1 MVTPAQTI
9 RFFKVNLTL
18 IRHGLDEILL
28 LIPFLK
34 PLRFLFHLLPWNWF
48 SRSQPPLAVRIRL
61 ALEDLGPIFVK
72 FGQTLSTRPDLLPA
86 DIANELAKLQDKV
99 PPFNG
104 DKAKQIIV
112 DALGSPINKIFTR
125 FGETPLASASIAQ
138 VHPAT
143 LKSGE
148 DVVVKVLRPD
158 VEKQVQRDVGL
169 LHFIASVG
177 EKWWS
182 EGKRL
187 RLVDA
192 VAQYEKIVT
201 DEMDLIREA
210 ANASQLRRNFKDSDL
225 LYVPEVHWRY
235 CRKNVMTMERI
246 YGVSISD
253 VESLKRHNIDFK
265 ALSENGVEIF
275 FTQVF
280 EHNFFHADMHPGN
293 IFVSTENPQKP
304 KYVGVDFGIVGNL
317 SPSDQN
323 YLAQNFLAF
332 FNRDYAR
339 VAKLHIESGWVPAN
353 TRPDEFEAAIRTVCE
368 PIFQKPLHEISF
380 GHFLIHLFQTARRFN
395 MEIQPQLILLQK
407 TVLNIEGLGRQL
419 YPQLDLWETA
429 RPFLEKWAARR
440 RGPRAT
446 IERMRHELP
455 QALEL
460 LPGLPRLMHRTL
472 TALAEN
478 QQGSTA
484 NDKAIKH
491 EIRRAQRNV
500 IAIVLLAALAV
511 IAMIL
516 TR

>member
-1 MVTPAQTI
+1 M
-9 RFFKVNLTL
+9 RFFKVILTL
-18 IRHGLDEILL
+18 VRHGLDEILL
-28 LIPFLK
+28 LVPLLK
-34 PLRFLFHLLPWNWF
+34 PLRFLFRLLPWNWF
-48 SRSQPPLAVRIRL
+48 SRNRPPLAVRVRL
-61 ALEDLGPIFVK
+61 ALEDLGPVFVK

-86 DIANELAKLQDKV
+86 DMARELAKLQDKV
-99 PPFNG
+99 PPFGG
-104 DKAKQIIV
+104 DEAGQIVV
-112 DALGSPINKIFTR
+112 DALGSPIDEVFTR
-125 FGETPLASASIAQ
+125 FDETPLASASIAQ

-148 DVVVKVLRPD
+148 DVVVKVLRPN
-158 VEKQVQRDVGL
+158 VEKQVRRDIGL
-169 LHFIASVG
+169 LYLIARAG

-187 RLVDA
+187 RLVD
-192 VAQYEKIVT
+192 VVTQYEKIVS
-201 DEMDLIREA
+201 DEMDLMREA
-210 ANASQLRRNFKDSDL
+210 ANASQLRRNFENSDL

-246 YGVSISD
+246 YGVPVSD
-253 VESLKRHNIDFK
+253 VENLERHGIDFK

-293 IFVSTENPQKP
+293 IFVSTENPQRP
-304 KYVGVDFGIVGNL
+304 RYVGVDFGIVGSL

-332 FNRDYAR
+332 FQRDYAR
-339 VAKLHIESGWVPAN
+339 VARLHVESGWVPAD

-380 GHFLIHLFQTARRFN
+380 GHFLVHLFQTARRFN

-419 YPQLDLWETA
+419 YPQLNLWETA
-429 RPFLEKWAARR
+429 QPFLERWAARR
-440 RGPRAT
+440 KGPRAAV
-446 IERMRHELP
+446 ERLRHELP

-460 LPGLPRLMHRTL
+460 LPQLPRLAHRAL
-472 TALAEN
+472 TALAEKERDL
-478 QQGSTA
+478 TA
-484 NDKAIKH
+484 RNEAMRR
-491 EIRRAQRNV
+491 EIRRAQRSV
-500 IAIVLLAALAV
+500 IAAILLAALAV
-511 IAMIL
+511 IAVLMV
-516 TR
+516 R